1 MLMRTIGNLM
11 GVQQQR
17 DNNYMKDGE
26 LPHGIIGTISAG
38 QGCLY
43 CILEY
48 VGSKYGL
55 SYSANDYSNDYV
67 YGTLSDN
74 DGWSGSLD
82 EYEENGPRTFLP
94 DPDDPQGAIFNPSIM
109 EYFQSKFTM
118 GSDTWT
124 RGSTDIHD
132 MYFTASGSRNSSGEL
147 FAVIHPGS
155 GSNTH
160 AVILES
166 YSNGAYSYY
175 DAQNNCHSSIPANR
189 IIVAGEITGSRK

>member
-1 MLMRTIGNLM
+1 MEKEAISDNPALDYLYGKRSVTDLQDRLDCYATGNPRVDIFIICYRDFYNQWNLRDRTYKL
-11 GVQQQR
+11 
-17 DNNYMKDGE
+17 
-26 LPHGIIGTISAG
+26 
-38 QGCLY
+38 
-43 CILEY
+43 
-48 VGSKYGL
+48 
-55 SYSANDYSNDYV
+55 
-67 YGTLSDN
+67 LSDN
-74 DGWSGSLD
+74 DGWSGSQD